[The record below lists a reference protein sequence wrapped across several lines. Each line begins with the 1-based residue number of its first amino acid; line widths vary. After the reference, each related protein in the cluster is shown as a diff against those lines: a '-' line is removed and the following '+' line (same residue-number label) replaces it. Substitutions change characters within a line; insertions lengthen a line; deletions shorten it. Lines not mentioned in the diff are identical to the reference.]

1 MKSIFIAFAA
11 LSTAFS
17 FVACHN
23 TVQPPVSNEVVDT
36 VQSVPAKLNAK
47 PVLFE
52 TAFVKGTTEKVKSS
66 SVYFYGVTIGKLKVT
81 SGRVV
86 ACDPMLIEEYGKP
99 YTQVFPTGEFPVQLS
114 IAKFDNGETLAF
126 ARINFS
132 DAPVE
137 KWEHALLEG
146 QLPIPLEGKEEYGFI
161 VDSGVGSFMDED
173 ASKAFDKKQ
182 GSSFEGEL
190 YKEMDKH
197 YHHRWRYALY
207 NFGNHNMAA
216 FSTGFGDGRYAT
228 YIGFDANGKP
238 CRLLSDFGLFD
249 WRTK

>member
-1 MKSIFIAFAA
+1 MKSIFIAFA
-11 LSTAFS
+11 SFTTAFS

-23 TVQPPVSNEVVDT
+23 TAKPPVSNEVVDT
-36 VQSVPAKLNAK
+36 IQSVPAKPDAK
-47 PVLFE
+47 PALLE
-52 TAFVKGTTEKVKSS
+52 TAFIKGTTEKVKSA
-66 SVYFYGVTIGKLKVT
+66 SVYFYGVTIGKLKIV

-99 YTQVFPTGEFPVQLS
+99 FTQRFPTGEFPVQLS

-132 DAPVE
+132 DVPVE
-137 KWEHALLEG
+137 KWEYALLED
-146 QLPIPLEGKEEYGFI
+146 QSPAPLEGERKYGYV
-161 VDSGVGSFMDED
+161 VDSGVGSFMDEES
-173 ASKAFDKKQ
+173 SKAFNKNQ
-182 GSSFEGEL
+182 ASSFEGEL

-207 NFGNHNMAA
+207 NFGDHNLAS

-228 YIGFDANGKP
+228 YIGFDASGKP
-238 CRLLSDFGLFD
+238 CRLVTDFGLFD
-249 WRTK
+249 WRSK